1 MALDDL
7 DLTPEDVGARI
18 HTLFESAKE
27 TDEFEFGCTLLRVR
41 GIEAVGWDPFVE
53 TGNLVEDLMGLIS
66 GPLRVH
72 AKVRLGLL
80 LYSHLIEVET
90 IYSILGNLSRVVDGE
105 RYVMHPFADA
115 VPKDRKGQPQFL
127 STTRMVRELRRML
140 EAIGHESVSE
150 LFDWF
155 FVPALRN
162 SFAHASYTLHEK
174 VFRSSSDRFEV
185 GGILTGEIELDL
197 VAEIV
202 NRALAFYGVFVEEY
216 LSQRGAYR
224 ESKVVLGRFAGPDPA
239 PIELLADERR
249 GLYGFAEAKPQN
261 ES

>member
-7 DLTPEDVGARI
+7 DLTSEDVGPRI
-18 HTLFESAKE
+18 RVLFEAAKE
-27 TDEFEFGCTLLRVR
+27 ADEFEFGCTLLRVR

-53 TGNLVEDLMGLIS
+53 TGSLVEDLMGLVA

-90 IYSILGNLSRVVDGE
+90 IYSMLANLARVVDGE
-105 RYVMHPFADA
+105 RYVMNPFADIT
-115 VPKDRKGQPQFL
+115 PKDRKGQAQFL
-127 STTRMVRELRRML
+127 PTTRMVRELRRML
-140 EAIGHESVSE
+140 ESIGHGSVAE

-174 VFRSSSDRFEV
+174 VFRSQSDRFGV
-185 GGILTGEIELDL
+185 GGILTAEFDLDL

-202 NRALAFYGVFVEEY
+202 NRALAFYGEFYEEY
-216 LSQRGAYR
+216 VSQRRLPGEQGRPR
-224 ESKVVLGRFAGPDPA
+224 EN
-239 PIELLADERR
+239 RR
-249 GLYGFAEAKPQN
+249 R
-261 ES
+261 